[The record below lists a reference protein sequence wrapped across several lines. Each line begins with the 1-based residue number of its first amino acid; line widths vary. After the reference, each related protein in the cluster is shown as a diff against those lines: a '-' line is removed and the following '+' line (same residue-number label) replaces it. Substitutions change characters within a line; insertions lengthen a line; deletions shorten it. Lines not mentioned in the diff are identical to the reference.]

1 MLAQYEG
8 YASVQRRSVHETV
21 ARKAVRSGKGP
32 KPVLYTGAF
41 GRIRVS
47 AGAQLSADIVFAV
60 DLVALAFG
68 AAPPVSNRIKSSTQL
83 ELVNSIDVRGNRGE
97 VILS

>member
-1 MLAQYEG
+1 MFVQYEG

-41 GRIRVS
+41 GRIRVI

-68 AAPPVSNRIKSSTQL
+68 AAPPISNRIKSSTHL
-83 ELVNSIDVRGNRGE
+83 NSSIQSTCA
-97 VILS
+97 VIAVK

>member
-1 MLAQYEG
+1 MFVQYEG

-21 ARKAVRSGKGP
+21 ALKAVTLGEVS

-41 GRIRVS
+41 GRIRVN
-47 AGAQLSADIVFAV
+47 AGAQHTNIVSAL

-68 AAPPVSNRIKSSTQL
+68 AAPPISNRIKSSTHA
-83 ELVNSIDVRGNRGE
+83 EFVKSIDGRGNRGE